1 MSEGIAGVHARI
13 AEIQQRF
20 GPAPTAPLVASTA
33 LSAAMPTG
41 TEDFASLLADATDT
55 RPGTATTTATIPTTA
70 PASGATQT
78 FLDAALGQA
87 GDPYVWGSSAAP
99 TDADPDAFDCSE
111 LVKWAGR
118 RAGVTLPDGSW
129 LQYLKL
135 KEQGALIPVD
145 QAMQTPGAL
154 LFSFSSEPQAGQG
167 RPNQAHVAISLGD
180 GRTIEARGKEY
191 GVGTFEAADRFEYG
205 AIIPGL

>member
-1 MSEGIAGVHARI
+1 MSEGIAGVQARI
-13 AEIQQRF
+13 TEIQQRF
-20 GPAPTAPLVASTA
+20 APAQSAPLGTSTA
-33 LSAAMPTG
+33 LSATMPTG
-41 TEDFASLLADATDT
+41 SEDFASLLGDATDT
-55 RPGTATTTATIPTTA
+55 LRGNPTTTDTLPSTA
-70 PASGATQT
+70 PASGTTQT

-111 LVKWAGR
+111 LVKWAGQ

-154 LFSFSSEPQAGQG
+154 LFSFSSEPQAGEG
-167 RPNQAHVAISLGD
+167 RPSKAHVAISLGD